1 MDLLQKY
8 RTWRHN
14 RRDPKRVFPG
24 QKHVIVPAFELAG
37 VEYYRFDDV
46 FNLPYERGLT
56 ALVFYEETRMR
67 CSREYLEKHVEV
79 VRNTLRSNRIDIFKL
94 NQLNEQMGE
103 RLKLSL
109 DVDLLYK
116 LASIV
121 FFDRNENPV
130 LYDAEYCR
138 KKVDFWKKHKGVS
151 DFFFAEAADR
161 IDTLFKECRFR
172 FGYLFPDEHG
182 IKPDTFGKS
191 VFLALQKTAD
201 GFKRFESILSK
212 EGVNYSE
219 TTAIYD
225 FLFQLNE
232 ALKPKKQQKNGKGSN

>member
-1 MDLLQKY
+1 MGLLQKI
-8 RTWRHN
+8 RTFRHN

-37 VEYYRFDDV
+37 VEYYQFDDV

-56 ALVFYEETRMR
+56 ALAFYEETRMR

-79 VRNTLRSNRIDIFKL
+79 VRNVLRSNKIDIFKI
-94 NQLNEQMGE
+94 NQLNEQMSE

-121 FFDRNENPV
+121 FFDKNENPV

-138 KKVDFWKKHKGVS
+138 KKIDFWKKHKGVS
-151 DFFFAEAADR
+151 DFF
-161 IDTLFKECRFR
+161 
-172 FGYLFPDEHG
+172 
-182 IKPDTFGKS
+182 
-191 VFLALQKTAD
+191 LQKPVTELIPFLQNVNFD
-201 GFKRFESILSK
+201 LDTYSRMNTELNRIHSGNLS
-212 EGVNYSE
+212 
-219 TTAIYD
+219 
-225 FLFQLNE
+225 F
-232 ALKPKKQQKNGKGSN
+232 

>member
-1 MDLLQKY
+1 MDLLQKF

-37 VEYYRFDDV
+37 IEYYQFDDV

-67 CSREYLEKHVEV
+67 CSREYLGKHVEV
-79 VRNTLRSNRIDIFKL
+79 TRNLLRSNKIDIFKI
-94 NQLNEQMGE
+94 NQLNEQMGD

-121 FFDRNENPV
+121 YFDKNENPV

-138 KKVDFWKKHKGVS
+138 KKVGFWKKHKGIS
-151 DFFFAEAADR
+151 DFF
-161 IDTLFKECRFR
+161 
-172 FGYLFPDEHG
+172 
-182 IKPDTFGKS
+182 
-191 VFLALQKTAD
+191 LQKPLIELIPFLKNAD
-201 GFKRFESILSK
+201 FDLDTYSRMNTELNRIHSENLS
-212 EGVNYSE
+212 
-219 TTAIYD
+219 
-225 FLFQLNE
+225 L
-232 ALKPKKQQKNGKGSN
+232 